1 MIEPLTC
8 GVPHVP
14 NHVELAHGG
23 GGRKM
28 RHLLESVILPAF
40 DNRLTEAKHD
50 SVVLPIGNE
59 RIAYTTDGYVIS
71 PMFFPG
77 GDIGKLAIFGTVNDL
92 AAAGAIPK
100 WLSVSFILEEGLP
113 LSELERVVRSMKDA
127 ACVAR
132 VDIVTGDTK
141 VVDRG
146 KGDGLYVTT
155 SGLGMVPAGVDVRP
169 ARVRAGDAVLVTG
182 DIGRHGVAVLSVRK
196 GLAFESPVESDCAPL
211 ADMVQAL
218 VGGGI
223 DVHCA
228 RDATRGGLAAV
239 LLEIASTARV
249 EITVEE
255 DAIPVD
261 PSVAAACELLG
272 LDVLHVANEGRM
284 AVFVSESDASTALD
298 ILRGLAVSRN
308 AALIGRVA
316 PDGRAGAVSLRTRF
330 GPERAIDLPAG
341 EPLPRI
347 C

>member
-1 MIEPLTC
+1 MSESVTC

-28 RHLLESVILPAF
+28 RHLLETTILPAF
-40 DNRLTEAKHD
+40 SNRFAEARHD
-50 SVVLPIGNE
+50 AAVLPVGTE
-59 RIAYTTDGYVIS
+59 RIAFTTDGYVIS

-77 GDIGKLAIFGTVNDL
+77 GDIGKLAVFGTVNDL
-92 AAAGAIPK
+92 AAAGAVPK
-100 WLSVSFILEEGLP
+100 WLSASFILEEGLP
-113 LSELERVVRSMKDA
+113 LADLERVVRSMKEA
-127 ACVAR
+127 AAIAR
-132 VDIVTGDTK
+132 VDVVTGDTK

-155 SGLGMVPAGVDVRP
+155 SGLGLVPEGVDIRP
-169 ARVRAGDAVLVTG
+169 ARVGGGDAVLVTG
-182 DIGRHGVAVLSVRK
+182 DVGRHGVAVLSVRK
-196 GLAFESPVESDCAPL
+196 GLSFESPIESDCAPL
-211 ADMVQAL
+211 ADMMYAL
-218 VGGGI
+218 VKNGI

-239 LLEIASTARV
+239 LLEVAAAARV
-249 EITVEE
+249 EIRIDEE
-255 DAIPVD
+255 DIPVD

-272 LDVLHVANEGRM
+272 LDVLHVACEGRM
-284 AVFVSESDASTALD
+284 VMFVSDAQAPAA
-298 ILRGLAVSRN
+298 LAVLRTFPVSQGTT
-308 AALIGRVA
+308 LIGRVA
-316 PDGRAGAVSLRTRF
+316 SGGRAGSVSLRTRF

>member
-1 MIEPLTC
+1 MNDSFIC

-14 NHVELAHGG
+14 DHVELAHGG

-28 RHLLESVILPAF
+28 RHLLDTTILPAF
-40 DNRLTEAKHD
+40 DNRYCTARHD
-50 SVVLPIGNE
+50 SAILTLGSE

-77 GDIGKLAIFGTVNDL
+77 SDIGKLAIFGTVNDL
-92 AAAGAIPK
+92 AAAGAVPR

-113 LSELERVVRSMKDA
+113 MSQLERVVRSMKEA
-127 ACVAR
+127 AAVAR
-132 VDIVTGDTK
+132 VDVVTGDTK

-155 SGLGMVPAGVDVRP
+155 SGLGIIPPGVDIRP
-169 ARVRAGDAVLVTG
+169 ARVCAGDAVLVTG
-182 DIGRHGVAVLSVRK
+182 DIGRHGVAVLSVRN
-196 GLAFESPVESDCAPL
+196 GLTFESPIESDCAPL

-218 VGGGI
+218 VGRGI

-228 RDATRGGLAAV
+228 RDVTRGGIAAV
-239 LLEIASTARV
+239 LLEIAAAARV
-249 EITVEE
+249 EIAVEE
-255 DAIPVD
+255 DAIPVV
-261 PSVAAACELLG
+261 PAVAAACELLG

-284 AVFVSESDASTALD
+284 ALFVSSEEASAALD
-298 ILRGLAVSRN
+298 VLRGVEVSHN

-316 PDGRAGAVSLRTRF
+316 AGGKAGAVSLRTRF